1 MSPLTQLPL
10 TGTVVSLMAGAE
22 MLGAD
27 GGANTV
33 VVADVVVLERFETG
47 SVWYTENV

>member
-1 MSPLTQLPL
+1 VSPLAQLPV
-10 TGTVVSLMAGAE
+10 TGTVASLTAGAE
-22 MLGAD
+22 IVGAE

-47 SVWYTENV
+47 SVS